1 MPDYE
6 ISQLPPSDFDEET
19 VLNTYFHHTQPST
32 YLAVL
37 FPGQSY
43 TCDMPLLYYTTE
55 VMLAQGI
62 DVLHLHRSEQGAE
75 GVSGQDQIRTLIA
88 NARALVVAGQHHQE
102 YQQLILVGKSLG
114 TLVMAALAASLPG
127 VETALTI
134 WQTPLLKQS
143 IVVDGAL
150 RYRAPALILAS
161 TSDSTYDADAARRL
175 GTISGARLVLF
186 QDANHSLEYPGNLT
200 RSLETMQQVVKATAE
215 FLREYLEPS

>member
-6 ISQLPPSDFDEET
+6 ITALRPADFDEQP
-19 VLNTYFHHTQPST
+19 VLNTYFHHKQPAAC
-32 YLAVL
+32 LAVL

-62 DVLHLHRSEQGAE
+62 DVLQLYRDRQEAE
-75 GVSGQDQIRTLIA
+75 GGSGQDQIRTLIS
-88 NARALVVAGQHHQE
+88 NARALVTAGQRHQE

-114 TLVMAALAASLPG
+114 TLVMAALVTSTPG
-127 VETALTI
+127 IATALTI

-143 IVVDGAL
+143 IVVEGAL
-150 RYRAPALILAS
+150 RYRSPALILAS
-161 TSDSTYDADAARRL
+161 TSDSTYDADAAKRL
-175 GTISGARLVLF
+175 QTTSGARLVLF
-186 QDANHSLEYPGNLT
+186 QDANHSLEYPGDLP

-215 FLREYLEPS
+215 FLGENIRPS